1 MARPLRIEYPG
12 ALYHVTARGNG
23 RAEIILD
30 DGGRAGFLEILAA
43 MVSRF
48 GWLVHAYCLMDNHYH
63 LLMETPEANLG
74 HGMRQLNG
82 IHTQRLNR
90 AHGRTGHVFEGRYKS
105 ILVEKERH
113 LLELSRYVVLNPVRA
128 GMVGEAGDWR
138 WSSFLA
144 TAGEVETPDWLHT
157 GALLALFSGG
167 GIEARRAYARFTAEG
182 VGAASPWES
191 LRHQMLLGGEY
202 FIGRMA
208 DRLAGGKVSGEVP
221 RAQRRAGAQTLEQ
234 YEAAMPSRDQAIR
247 EAWASGAYSLAEIGR
262 HFGIHYSRVSHIA
275 SAKRKT

>member
-23 RAEIILD
+23 RAEIFLD

-262 HFGIHYSRVSHIA
+262 HFGIQYSRVCHVA

>member
-23 RAEIILD
+23 RAEIFLD

-221 RAQRRAGAQTLEQ
+221 RAQRRARAHTLEP
-234 YEAAMPSRDQAIR
+234 YEAAMPGRDQAIQ